1 MPRNGSGVYSKPAG
15 TTAVA
20 DTLIESAKYNQT
32 IDDLVADANEARPIT
47 AGGTGATSKS
57 GATTALE
64 AVSYGASQT
73 LTAAQQAQA
82 RSNVS
87 APLKGHIYGL
97 TLSNNVTDPTND
109 IDIAAG
115 EAAST
120 EANPVLMV
128 LSSAITKRLDA
139 AWAVGSGNGGLDTGS
154 IANGTY
160 FVWLIQRS
168 DTGVVD
174 ALYSTSA
181 TSPTMPSGYDR
192 KRRIGA
198 ILREGG
204 TIISFIQTSPTRY
217 ERTAGIFDRNST
229 AALAS
234 SLITLSVPIGVPI
247 RPILLSDMQANPGA
261 AHSLAN
267 VIGSARSG
275 SANLS
280 FQQVIG
286 VSGTQTASRVIL
298 DGTVLTNTSGQVYYS
313 AAFASGT
320 PLINTLVNR
329 GWYDDTVLWP
339 A

>member
-73 LTAAQQAQA
+73 LTAAQQTQA

-139 AWAVGSGNGGLDTGS
+139 AWAVGSGNGGLDTGA

-160 FVWLIQRS
+160 HVWLIRRS

-174 ALYSTSA
+174 ALFSASA
-181 TSPTMPSGYDR
+181 TSPTMPTNYDQKAYLWPIIR
-192 KRRIGA
+192 S
-198 ILREGG
+198 GG
-204 TIISFIQTSPTRY
+204 TILGFKQVGNAFTLDVGVT
-217 ERTAGIFDRNST
+217 ERSST
-229 AALAS
+229 AAFAEALF
-234 SLITLSVPIGVPI
+234 TLTAVPTGV
-247 RPILLSDMQANPGA
+247 A
-261 AHSLAN
+261 
-267 VIGSARSG
+267 
-275 SANLS
+275 
-280 FQQVIG
+280 
-286 VSGTQTASRVIL
+286 VSPMLMYRHVQ
-298 DGTVLTNTSGQVYYS
+298 GTVGNVTAFVASASKTLDAADQVAYTAAAGEGHTARVDNTFTNTSAQVKLAVTIS
-313 AAFASGT
+313 SGT
-320 PLINTLVNR
+320 LAAGMLVTR
-329 GWYDDTVLWP
+329 GWVYP
-339 A
+339 R